1 MHNFI
6 KNRLK
11 QRGAALV
18 EYAVLLSFVCAV
30 GWSFVGSNNGM
41 TGSIGSII
49 HSVERLLGM
58 NGVVNVDKNNWINFG
73 GKLSSENL
81 TLNGQKDK
89 DGNWSWKNIYT
100 DDNGD
105 RYAGSAFLDSNAPDG
120 SKNASAAA
128 KQLIDA
134 MFNEGKFGG
143 VDPVSWAFTEG
154 YEANGCKQ
162 SLNLY
167 WSNCDW
173 TAYPD
178 KKVPIM
184 QMNQEAGGNVK
195 YYVAMANVDSKGNL
209 GLWNEAAALKGN
221 VTYFGPGGTQQPLSS
236 DPSGKAPTNYNG
248 VETSSNALANISG
261 LAFDNYNEAQKVYY
275 DLVAQHNIKVN
286 NNYSK

>member
-1 MHNFI
+1 M
-6 KNRLK
+6 
-11 QRGAALV
+11 
-18 EYAVLLSFVCAV
+18 
-30 GWSFVGSNNGM
+30 GSNNGM

-58 NGVVNVDKNNWINFG
+58 NGVVNVDSSKWINFG
-73 GKLSSENL
+73 GTGEGSANLGSGNFGENGGW
-81 TLNGQKDK
+81 TWKD
-89 DGNWSWKNIYT
+89 IYT

-105 RYAGSAFLDSNAPDG
+105 RYAGSAFLECGKPNSE
-120 SKNASAAA
+120 NASAAA

-134 MFNEGKFGG
+134 MFEQGSFGG

-154 YEANGCKQ
+154 CGEKTQ

-173 TAYPD
+173 TAYSD

-184 QMNQEAGGNVK
+184 QMNQEADGVKK
-195 YYVAMANVDSKGNL
+195 YYVAMANVDNNGNL
-209 GLWNEAAALKGN
+209 GLWNQAAALKGE
-221 VTYFGPGGTQQPLSS
+221 VTYYGPGGMTKPLSS
-236 DPSGKAPTNYNG
+236 TTSGQAPANYNG
-248 VETSSNALANISG
+248 VETSSHALANISG
-261 LAFDNYNEAQKVYY
+261 LAFDNYNEAQKAYY

>member
-18 EYAVLLSFVCAV
+18 EYAVLLSFVCVV

-58 NGVVNVDKNNWINFG
+58 NGVVNVDSSKWINFE
-73 GKLSSENL
+73 GKLSGEL
-81 TLNGQKDK
+81 TLNGKKDEN
-89 DGNWSWKNIYT
+89 GQWSWSNIYT
-100 DDNGD
+100 DDKGD
-105 RYAGSAFLDSNAPDG
+105 RYAGSAFLECGKTNSE
-120 SKNASAAA
+120 NASAAA

-134 MFNEGKFGG
+134 MFNEGSFGG

-154 YEANGCKQ
+154 CGETTQ

-173 TAYPD
+173 TAYPNG
-178 KKVPIM
+178 KVPIM
-184 QMNQEAGGNVK
+184 QMNQEANGDRK
-195 YYVAMANVDSKGNL
+195 YYVAMANVDSNGNL
-209 GLWNEAAALKGN
+209 GLWNEAAALKGT
-221 VTYFGPGGTQQPLSS
+221 VTYVGPGGTEQILSS
-236 DPSGKAPTNYNG
+236 ASEGEAPKNYND
-248 VETSSNALANISG
+248 VNTATASKKLDSSLV
-261 LAFDNYNEAQKVYY
+261 FDNYNEAQKAYY
-275 DLVAQHNIKVN
+275 ELVAQNNIKVN

>member
-58 NGVVNVDKNNWINFG
+58 NGVVNVDKSNWINFE
-73 GKLSSENL
+73 GKLPG
-81 TLNGQKDK
+81 TLELSGKKDEEGK
-89 DGNWSWKNIYT
+89 WSWSNIYT
-100 DDNGD
+100 DDKGD
-105 RYAGSAFLDSNAPDG
+105 RYAGSAFLDSNNAPN
-120 SKNASAAA
+120 SKYASEAA
-128 KQLIDA
+128 KQLINA
-134 MFNEGKFGG
+134 MFDEGSFGG

-154 YEANGCKQ
+154 CGEKTQ

-173 TAYPD
+173 NECAGG
-178 KKVPIM
+178 KVPIM
-184 QMNQEAGGNVK
+184 QMNQEANGRVQ

-221 VTYFGPGGTQQPLSS
+221 VTYFGPGGKKQDLSC
-236 DPSGKAPTNYNG
+236 DADGEAPKNYNYADTASKKL
-248 VETSSNALANISG
+248 ENSG
-261 LAFDNYNEAQKVYY
+261 LAFDNYNDAQKAYY
-275 DLVAQHNIKVN
+275 ELVTQNNIKVN

>member
-58 NGVVNVDKNNWINFG
+58 KGVVNVDESNWINFKG
-73 GKLSSENL
+73 TGKGEANIANK
-81 TLNGQKDK
+81 TFN
-89 DGNWSWKNIYT
+89 GNWTWKDIYT
-100 DDNGD
+100 DDKGD
-105 RYAGSAFLDSNAPDG
+105 RYAGSAFLGSEAAPNSQAA
-120 SKNASAAA
+120 SKAAQ
-128 KQLIDA
+128 QLIDA
-134 MFNEGKFGG
+134 MFNEGSFGG

-154 YEANGCKQ
+154 CGEKTQ

-184 QMNQEAGGNVK
+184 QMNQEADGVKK
-195 YYVAMANVDSKGNL
+195 YYVAMANVDSNGNL
-209 GLWNEAAALKGN
+209 GLWNEAAALKGD
-221 VTYFGPGGTQQPLSS
+221 VTYFGPGGTTKDLSS
-236 DPSGKAPTNYNG
+236 ALDGEAPKNYNYADTASKKL
-248 VETSSNALANISG
+248 ENSG
-261 LAFDNYNEAQKVYY
+261 LAFDNYNEAQKAYY
-275 DLVAQHNIKVN
+275 ELVTQNNIKVN

>member
-58 NGVVNVDKNNWINFG
+58 NGVVNVDDGNWINFG
-73 GKLSSENL
+73 GKLPGNL
-81 TLNGQKDK
+81 TLSGQKDK

-100 DDNGD
+100 DDNCD

-134 MFNEGKFGG
+134 MFNEGSFGG

-154 YEANGCKQ
+154 CGENTQ

-173 TAYPD
+173 TAYPNE
-178 KKVPIM
+178 KVPIM
-184 QMNQEAGGNVK
+184 QMNQEAGGERK

-209 GLWNEAAALKGN
+209 DLWNQAAALKGE
-221 VTYFGPGGTQQPLSS
+221 VTYVNSQGGITPIKCTQET
-236 DPSGKAPTNYNG
+236 APANYN
-248 VETSSNALANISG
+248 N
-261 LAFDNYNEAQKVYY
+261 
-275 DLVAQHNIKVN
+275 VAT
-286 NNYSK
+286 

>member
-30 GWSFVGSNNGM
+30 GWGFVGSDNGM

-58 NGVVNVDKNNWINFG
+58 NGVVNVDKSNWIDFDGTGKGWAFLGSGNKNG
-73 GKLSSENL
+73 GW
-81 TLNGQKDK
+81 TWKD
-89 DGNWSWKNIYT
+89 IYT
-100 DDNGD
+100 DDKGD
-105 RYAGSAFLDSNAPDG
+105 RYAGSAFLESEDAN
-120 SKNASAAA
+120 SKNASLAA

-134 MFNEGKFGG
+134 MFNEGSFGG

-154 YEANGCKQ
+154 CGKETQ

-173 TAYPD
+173 NECAGG
-178 KKVPIM
+178 KVPIM
-184 QMNQEAGGNVK
+184 QMNQEANGRVQ

-209 GLWNEAAALKGN
+209 DLWNEAAALKGT
-221 VTYFGPGGTQQPLSS
+221 VTYVNPQGGTTEITCDQ
-236 DPSGKAPTNYNG
+236 KTAPKNYEG
-248 VETSSNALANISG
+248 VDTSSHALASSG
-261 LAFDNYNEAQKVYY
+261 LAFDNYNDAQKAYY
-275 DLVAQHNIKVN
+275 ELVAQKQHQGQ
-286 NNYSK
+286 

>member
-1 MHNFI
+1 MEGLVLHNFI

-58 NGVVNVDKNNWINFG
+58 NGVVNVDESNWINFQG
-73 GKLSSENL
+73 TGKGEANIANK
-81 TLNGQKDK
+81 TFN
-89 DGNWSWKNIYT
+89 GNWTWKDIYT
-100 DDNGD
+100 DDKGD
-105 RYAGSAFLDSNAPDG
+105 RYAGSAFLGSEAAPNSQAA
-120 SKNASAAA
+120 SKAAQ
-128 KQLIDA
+128 QLIDA
-134 MFNEGKFGG
+134 MFNEGSFGG

-154 YEANGCKQ
+154 CGEKTQ

-184 QMNQEAGGNVK
+184 QMNQEADGVK
-195 YYVAMANVDSKGNL
+195 KY
-209 GLWNEAAALKGN
+209 
-221 VTYFGPGGTQQPLSS
+221 
-236 DPSGKAPTNYNG
+236 
-248 VETSSNALANISG
+248 
-261 LAFDNYNEAQKVYY
+261 
-275 DLVAQHNIKVN
+275 
-286 NNYSK
+286 